1 MFGFLKVFLVLS
13 FGMSYSVVV
22 VREKKLSNRFFLP
35 RKFSN
40 ESERRAQVSTS
51 FFLQL
56 TIAGITLLILKNR
69 ALSKCFFYP
78 DNEVMAFPKIEIKFD
93 WVSNVHVDIKSDAII
108 WVWQFCHVRTL
119 QTSENYITDRK
130 CVVQTNSQV
139 KWS

>member
-1 MFGFLKVFLVLS
+1 MEYHFKVFGFLKVFLVLS

-78 DNEVMAFPKIEIKFD
+78 DNEVMAFPKTEIKFD
-93 WVSNVHVDIKSDAII
+93 
-108 WVWQFCHVRTL
+108 
-119 QTSENYITDRK
+119 
-130 CVVQTNSQV
+130 
-139 KWS
+139 

>member
-56 TIAGITLLILKNR
+56 TIAGITLLILKKSR
-69 ALSKCFFYP
+69 FVEVFFLP
-78 DNEVMAFPKIEIKFD
+78 
-93 WVSNVHVDIKSDAII
+93 
-108 WVWQFCHVRTL
+108 
-119 QTSENYITDRK
+119 
-130 CVVQTNSQV
+130 
-139 KWS
+139 